1 MSISVQLSVCDDDG
15 VLVSTHQLDSFP
27 CKIGRAKDNDVVL
40 PGWRV
45 GKTHAQIQRSERILR
60 LIDCGT
66 LNGTW
71 VNGQRITDYAP
82 LNETDEIVFAGY
94 RLRIVEVD
102 SSAPVAAAQ
111 TTGSEAVESGMP
123 SVTSS
128 PSVSPDATRAVR
140 RDLHQQLIRTID
152 LRRKDIRQLSND
164 QLRAELTTL
173 LVELIAQ
180 YPRLPVDIDQAKL
193 LDELLSEALGLGPL
207 DLLLAD
213 ASVSEIMVNCAS
225 EVFVERRGVLELH
238 HTNFSSDEAVRAI
251 IDRIVQPLGRR
262 IDEAS
267 PMVDARLPD
276 GSRVNAIIP
285 PLALRGPSITIRK
298 FNRKAFTPQSLVTMG
313 SLSEPMLAFL
323 KVCVVQRK
331 NVIVSGGTG
340 SGKTTLLNVLSSL
353 IPEHERI
360 VTIEDAAELKLNHR
374 NLVTLE
380 ARPSNVEG
388 RGAVTIRDLVRNSL
402 RMRPDRI
409 VVGEVRGGEALDM
422 LQAMNTGHDGS
433 LTTVHA
439 NSARDVFSRLEVMSL
454 MAGIDLPLAALREQ
468 ICSAVDIIVH
478 QSRLIDGARRITSIL
493 EVTGIESGRIQAQEI
508 FRYQATEVVA
518 SHGQAHGSG
527 AAASNAVQPI
537 SVGTFQALGA
547 VPTFYES
554 LSRGGLELDYRLF
567 ERVHSPSDN
576 RSEWARAA
584 G

>member
-1 MSISVQLSVCDDDG
+1 MASTTTLYVCDDDG
-15 VLVSTHQLDSFP
+15 TFVSSHSLDTFP
-27 CKIGRAKDNDVVL
+27 CKIGRARDNQVVL

-45 GKTHAQIQRSERILR
+45 GKVHAQIHRSERILR

-94 RLRIVEVD
+94 RLRIGAPNETVGEPGQVVKLD
-102 SSAPVAAAQ
+102 LQANHQSS
-111 TTGSEAVESGMP
+111 TESLP
-123 SVTSS
+123 SIILDTS
-128 PSVSPDATRAVR
+128 RAVR
-140 RDLHQQLIRTID
+140 RDLHQQMIRTID
-152 LRRKDIRQLSND
+152 LRRKDIRQLSNE

-173 LVELIAQ
+173 LVELIAD
-180 YPRLPVDIDQAKL
+180 YPRLPPDIDQAKL

-207 DLLLAD
+207 DVLLAD
-213 ASVSEIMVNCAS
+213 SSVSEIMVNSAS
-225 EVFVERRGVLELH
+225 EVFVERRGKLELH
-238 HTNFSSDEAVRAI
+238 HATFSSDEAVRAI

-285 PLALRGPSITIRK
+285 PLALRGPSMTIRK
-298 FNRKAFTPQSLVTMG
+298 FNRQAFTPESLVVMG
-313 SLSEPMLAFL
+313 SLSAPMLEFL

-331 NVIVSGGTG
+331 NIIVSGGTG

-360 VTIEDAAELKLNHR
+360 VTIEDAAELKLSHR

-380 ARPSNVEG
+380 SRPSNVEG

-508 FRYQATEVVA
+508 FRYQASENRNKPM
-518 SHGQAHGSG
+518 GS
-527 AAASNAVQPI
+527 
-537 SVGTFQALGA
+537 FHALGV
-547 VPTFYES
+547 VPTFYET
-554 LSRGGLELDYRLF
+554 LSRSGLDLDYQLF
-567 ERVHSPSDN
+567 ERSVPRDDA
-576 RSEWARAA
+576 RGGPATDWGRAA

>member
-1 MSISVQLSVCDDDG
+1 MASTITLHICDDDG
-15 VLVSTHQLDSFP
+15 TFVSSHTLDSFP
-27 CKIGRAKDNDVVL
+27 CKIGRSKDNQVVL

-45 GKTHAQIQRSERILR
+45 GKVHAQIHRSERILR

-82 LNETDEIVFAGY
+82 LNETDEIVFGGY
-94 RLRIVEVD
+94 RLRIG
-102 SSAPVAAAQ
+102 APNDTAIVHAQPTDLAAPANDQ
-111 TTGSEAVESGMP
+111 SDTEHAAPIVLD
-123 SVTSS
+123 TS
-128 PSVSPDATRAVR
+128 RAVR
-140 RDLHQQLIRTID
+140 RDLHQQMIRTID
-152 LRRKDIRQLSND
+152 LRRKDIRQLSNE

-173 LVELIAQ
+173 LIELIAN
-180 YPRLPVDIDQAKL
+180 YPRLPADIDQAKL

-207 DLLLAD
+207 DVLLAD
-213 ASVSEIMVNCAS
+213 PNVSEIMVNSAS
-225 EVFVERRGVLELH
+225 EVFVERRGKLELH
-238 HTNFSSDEAVRAI
+238 HATFSSDEAVRAI

-285 PLALRGPSITIRK
+285 PLALRGPSMTIRK
-298 FNRKAFTPQSLVTMG
+298 FNRQAFTPESLVVMG
-313 SLSEPMLAFL
+313 SLSGPMLDFL

-360 VTIEDAAELKLNHR
+360 VTIEDAAELKLSHR
-374 NLVTLE
+374 NIVTLE

-508 FRYQATEVVA
+508 FRYQASEDR
-518 SHGQAHGSG
+518 SKPMGS
-527 AAASNAVQPI
+527 
-537 SVGTFQALGA
+537 FHALGA
-547 VPTFYES
+547 VPTFYET
-554 LSRGGLELDYRLF
+554 LSRGGLDLDYRLF
-567 ERVHSPSDN
+567 ERSGARDDVRGSSHTD
-576 RSEWARAA
+576 WGRAA

>member
-1 MSISVQLSVCDDDG
+1 MANTITLNVCDDDG
-15 VLVSTHQLDSFP
+15 TFVSSHCLDSFP
-27 CKIGRAKDNDVVL
+27 CKIGRAKDNEVVL

-45 GKTHAQIQRSERILR
+45 GKVHAQIHRSERVLR

-82 LNETDEIVFAGY
+82 LNETDDIVFAGY
-94 RLRIVEVD
+94 RLRIVFANSATNSIANEVSQSVD
-102 SSAPVAAAQ
+102 
-111 TTGSEAVESGMP
+111 
-123 SVTSS
+123 VTSQANDQEGARS
-128 PSVSPDATRAVR
+128 SGNTSLITPVIVDASRAVR
-140 RDLHQQLIRTID
+140 RDLHQQMLRTID

-180 YPRLPVDIDQAKL
+180 YPRLPLEIDHTKL

-207 DLLLAD
+207 DVLLAD
-213 ASVSEIMVNCAS
+213 PSVSEIMVNSAS
-225 EVFVERRGVLELH
+225 EVFVERRGKLELH
-238 HTNFSSDEAVRAI
+238 HATFSSDEAVRAI

-285 PLALRGPSITIRK
+285 PLALRGPSMTIRK
-298 FNRKAFTPQSLVTMG
+298 FNRKAFTPESLIVMG
-313 SLSEPMLAFL
+313 SLSAPMLEFL

-353 IPEHERI
+353 IPENERI
-360 VTIEDAAELKLNHR
+360 VTIEDAAELKLSHR

-478 QSRLIDGARRITSIL
+478 QSRLNDGARRITSIL

-508 FRYQATEVVA
+508 FRYQASEDR
-518 SHGQAHGSG
+518 SR
-527 AAASNAVQPI
+527 PI
-537 SVGTFQALGA
+537 GHFHALGA
-547 VPTFYES
+547 VPTFYET
-554 LSRGGLELDYRLF
+554 LSRSGLELDYRLF
-567 ERVHSPSDN
+567 ERSGMRDESLTGTHSD
-576 RSEWARAA
+576 WGRAA

>member
-15 VLVSTHQLDSFP
+15 VLLSTHKLDAFP

-102 SSAPVAAAQ
+102 NTVPMQTKQGGGSSDTAIMEHAPVMVA
-111 TTGSEAVESGMP
+111 
-123 SVTSS
+123 
-128 PSVSPDATRAVR
+128 PDATRAVR

-152 LRRKDIRQLSND
+152 LRRKDIRQLSNE
-164 QLRAELTTL
+164 QLRVELTAL

-180 YPRLPVDIDQAKL
+180 YPRLPADIDQAKL

-298 FNRKAFTPQSLVTMG
+298 FNRQAFTPQSLVTMG
-313 SLSEPMLAFL
+313 SLSDPMLAFL

-353 IPEHERI
+353 IPDHERI

-508 FRYQATEVVA
+508 FRYQASEAAMV
-518 SHGQAHGSG
+518 GG
-527 AAASNAVQPI
+527 A
-537 SVGTFQALGA
+537 FQALGT

-554 LSRGGLELDYRLF
+554 LSRGGLDLDYRLF
-567 ERVHSPSDN
+567 ERTHGREESK
-576 RSEWARAA
+576 SEWARAA